1 MTSIDIC
8 IYAEGS
14 LPAEEV
20 IELAD
25 LGLHWRPDQVVLDG
39 TVADQAA
46 LIGVLERLRR
56 AGMRIREVSSASSGE
71 DDRHLALIAVVGQVG
86 DLVRAVLVDAVVTEQ
101 PTTTTAEVVLSR
113 DDDLFDAIRRLGELS
128 LELCAVQVVRSADP
142 ASGVGIS

>member
-56 AGMRIREVSSASSGE
+56 AGMRI
-71 DDRHLALIAVVGQVG
+71 
-86 DLVRAVLVDAVVTEQ
+86 
-101 PTTTTAEVVLSR
+101 
-113 DDDLFDAIRRLGELS
+113 
-128 LELCAVQVVRSADP
+128 
-142 ASGVGIS
+142 